1 MDAMNKIWTRL
12 KKIGW
17 KWRILFIVSVVV
29 VAVVVLTPTIYYLL
43 RDREPPDYSD
53 IVSNATMT
61 YHVTYDSGDGMVNE
75 CTFVVKVVDTHEDI
89 DSHSVIYTVTEMD
102 PLPKRSVNAIIVG
115 SATVTLAA
123 NEIYRSADDLRVLV
137 NEVMQ
142 VDLPLVNT
150 AISTKTFSDYNGYPG
165 WPYSNGDTW
174 TYTMFVDPDTS
185 LQPKYTDTYRAE
197 VVEDDA
203 FVIAADAGYECFK
216 VVHTLIDTDNS
227 TPAGDGIGSTRIEYW
242 VNTGKYI
249 APIKI
254 EDSITYKGTDT
265 RTMVDADPP
274 PGSW

>member
-1 MDAMNKIWTRL
+1 MNKIRTIL
-12 KKIGW
+12 KKLGW
-17 KWRILFIVSVVV
+17 KWRILFIVSIVI
-29 VAVVVLTPTIYYLL
+29 VAVIVLTPTIYYLL
-43 RDREPPDYSD
+43 REREAPDYSD
-53 IVSNATMT
+53 IVSNARMT
-61 YHVTYDSGDGMVNE
+61 YHVAYDSGDGMVNE
-75 CTFVVKVVDTHEDI
+75 STFVVKVVENHEDI

-123 NEIYRSADDLRVLV
+123 NEIYRSADDLRVLI

-165 WPYSNGDTW
+165 WPYSKGDTW

-216 VVHTLIDTDNS
+216 VVHTLIDTDNK
-227 TPAGDGIGSTRIEYW
+227 TPAGIGIGSTRIEYW

-254 EDSITYKGTDT
+254 EDGITYKGIDT
-265 RTMVDADPP
+265 RTMMDADPP